1 MAQNLN
7 FNLAVD
13 TNSAVS
19 SINEFF
25 NTFDQGAA
33 QASNKLRKAFN
44 EPIKTEVEI
53 SLKNGELIAKKIE
66 SSKNKSKQ
74 LKDVFRALNG
84 EIGKTPNA
92 LKKQMSILKALQGNT
107 KKYKDGT
114 NRLSKEWKKVEERI
128 RRVKAEQD
136 KLTGGGSGGGGMN
149 NFIGKFAMVQ
159 TMANLATSAIMGLGR
174 QVGELAATGVRME
187 SLMLQL
193 EAFTGSAAKADAV
206 YEEFAETARKT
217 PFNVEEV
224 AQAGKIMMAFGVD
237 TETAAEMTDRLGIVA
252 AATGGDLNNMGR
264 NLGQIAAQGQ
274 AYTRDLHQFA
284 MQGVPIWEEMSKVT
298 GKSVAELK
306 KMASEGKISF
316 DIVSAALKNLTKEG
330 SSFNEVSKR
339 MQETFAGRMAMI
351 ETALVNVAKGMVEA
365 FNSMDAAMGG
375 VMSGAMKGFAEALEG
390 LAKKLPAL
398 GHAMGQ
404 TLNQIGGIFSFI
416 GNIFTTVGGFAASAA
431 SWFGK
436 LLSAITPVDVIMKV
450 LDNSILALLK
460 PLGDL
465 KLLLAALGGPAI
477 VVGIGLVI
485 KGIYGMMTATYAYIK
500 AQITSLG
507 LSGPAGW
514 AILAGA
520 AVATGAAYLALRDN
534 LSKANEEMAESQREQ
549 DAAADAARNNASAQD
564 DLKVAVDDTS
574 TALKNQSDELKRQ
587 EKEAKLA
594 YDKQKESS
602 DALKESILARID
614 EEKEAVQGLIDEKKE
629 AIRAEKEAQ
638 QELQESTKRY
648 YDDQLDSVKSIY
660 DYKLRAMDA
669 ERDRLSARTPAEEKL
684 RQLQRE
690 EIQDK
695 LKKGG
700 LDEKER
706 LELEARLERMNRQDK
721 LTKLAVQRK
730 QVELQRSEDINKIEA
745 ERETVLEAQQAA
757 HEEALKT
764 LQDEVKNLE
773 MSKRSLDN
781 QVKAINN
788 MVRGVVSYNG
798 QLDAGIRALE
808 SQLRQTNE
816 LESNW
821 KRIAALQKKAA
832 ADAARA
838 KADSAAAKANNASS
852 EGSSSS
858 GGPTPTTSNFAGGG
872 IAAGTTSWVN
882 ELGKE
887 AFLSASG
894 KLSMINDT
902 HGKWTAP
909 SDGTI
914 IPAHLTKKLDI
925 PTGGVNLNGA
935 APANAARSSAGS
947 MASMVSAIK
956 GSMGGDTFNQSV
968 TVQSSNPTQTA
979 NNMMVEM
986 TRLKRRRFR

>member
-1 MAQNLN
+1 MAQNLT

-13 TNSAVS
+13 SNAAVQ
-19 SINEFF
+19 SINQFF
-25 NTFDQGAA
+25 DTFDQGAA

-74 LKDVFRALNG
+74 LKDVFKALNG

-92 LKKQMSILKALQGNT
+92 LKKQMSILKSLQGNT

-114 NRLSKEWKKVEERI
+114 NRLSAEWKKVEERI

-136 KLTGGGSGGGGMN
+136 KLTGGSGGGGGMN

-193 EAFTGSAAKADAV
+193 EAFAGGAAQADAV
-206 YEEFAETARKT
+206 YKKFADTARKT

-237 TETAAEMTDRLGIVA
+237 AETATEMTDRLGIVA

-298 GKSVAELK
+298 GKSVVELK
-306 KMASEGKISF
+306 KLASEGKISF
-316 DIVSAALKNLTKEG
+316 EIVSAALKNLTKEG
-330 SSFNEVSKR
+330 GAFAIVANR
-339 MQETFAGRMAMI
+339 MQEVFAGRMAAI
-351 ETALVNVAKGMVEA
+351 QTALVNLALGMIDA
-365 FNSMDAAMGG
+365 FNNMDQAMGK
-375 VMSGAMKGFAEALEG
+375 VMTGAMTSFAEALEE
-390 LAKKLPAL
+390 LAKNLPAI

-404 TLNQIGGIFSFI
+404 TMQQIGSIFSFI
-416 GNIFTTVGGFAASAA
+416 GNIFTTVGGWATSASG
-431 SWFGK
+431 WFFK
-436 LLSAITPVDVIMKV
+436 LLGAITPVDTALRNVGGTIG
-450 LDNSILALLK
+450 SLLK
-460 PLGDL
+460 PLQDAG
-465 KLLLAALGGPAI
+465 LLLAALAGPAI

-485 KGIYGMMTATYAYIK
+485 KSIYGMMTATYAYIK
-500 AQITSLG
+500 AQIISLG

-514 AILAGA
+514 FVLAGA
-520 AVATGAAYLALRDN
+520 AAATAGAYLMLRGN
-534 LSKANEEMAESQREQ
+534 LSQANQEMAKSKAEQ
-549 DAAADAARNNASAQD
+549 DANAQAARENAGAQD
-564 DLKVAVDDTS
+564 DLKVSIDG
-574 TALKNQSDELKRQ
+574 TAGAMKGQADAAKLVA
-587 EKEAKLA
+587 KEAKAA
-594 YDKQKESS
+594 YDKQKEKS

-614 EEKEAVQGLIDEKKE
+614 EEKAAVQELIDVKKA
-629 AIRAEKEAQ
+629 AIDREKEAYKTLTEETKRRYD
-638 QELQESTKRY
+638 QELESVRTL
-648 YDDQLDSVKSIY
+648 YDE
-660 DYKLRAMDA
+660 KLRAMDL
-669 ERDRLSARTPAEEKL
+669 ERDALQSRTPAEEKL
-684 RQLQRE
+684 RQLQKE
-690 EIQDK
+690 ELEDK
-695 LKKGG
+695 LRKSG
-700 LDEKER
+700 LEEKER
-706 LELEARLERMNRQDK
+706 LELQARLERMERQEQMEK
-721 LTKLAVQRK
+721 LSAERK
-730 QVELQRSEDINKIEA
+730 KVELEKTREIERI
-745 ERETVLEAQQAA
+745 EKEKKDTLEAQKKA
-757 HEEALKT
+757 HKENLDSLETELETHEKAMESLKKQEDGIKKMVSGVKAYNGELNVGINALDAQLKRTATLEEAY
-764 LQDEVKNLE
+764 
-773 MSKRSLDN
+773 KRLARLAEEAS
-781 QVKAINN
+781 I
-788 MVRGVVSYNG
+788 
-798 QLDAGIRALE
+798 
-808 SQLRQTNE
+808 
-816 LESNW
+816 
-821 KRIAALQKKAA
+821 KAA
-832 ADAARA
+832 QA
-838 KADSAAAKANNASS
+838 KADTETANQNMS
-852 EGSSSS
+852 GSSSDS
-858 GGPTPTTSNFAGGG
+858 GSQPTTRNFAGGG

-914 IPAHLTKKLDI
+914 IPAHLTKRLDI
-925 PTGGVNLNGA
+925 PTGGVNLNSA
-935 APANAARSSAGS
+935 ASSNASRASSGG
-947 MASMVSAIK
+947 MASMVKAIRA
-956 GSMGGDTFNQSV
+956 SMGGDTFNQSV

-986 TRLKRRRFR
+986 TRLKRRRFG